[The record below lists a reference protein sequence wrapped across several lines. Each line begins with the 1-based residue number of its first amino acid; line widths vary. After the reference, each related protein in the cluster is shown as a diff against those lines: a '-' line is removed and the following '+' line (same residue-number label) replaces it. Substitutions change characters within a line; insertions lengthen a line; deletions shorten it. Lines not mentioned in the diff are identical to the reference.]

1 MKLGIENCLMD
12 GTWEHATC
20 NIGFNP
26 KAWEVMFEEVKND
39 NFGLEWEPTHQMV
52 QLIDPVTELRKWC
65 KKIVHIHGKDAT
77 IDWDAVRH
85 SGISGAVPFVWHRM
99 PGFGDTNWR
108 DIISI
113 LRSNGYE
120 DDICIEGYHDP
131 VYSGELEMTGQLH
144 ALNYLKWCRGGDF
157 TPTPWEK

>member
-1 MKLGIENCLMD
+1 MIENKSLGSKIFD
-12 GTWEHATC
+12 VL
-20 NIGFNP
+20 NVVFLVI
-26 KAWEVMFEEVKND
+26 VM
-39 NFGLEWEPTHQMV
+39 
-52 QLIDPVTELRKWC
+52 LICIMPVWY
-65 KKIVHIHGKDAT
+65 
-77 IDWDAVRH
+77 
-85 SGISGAVPFVWHRM
+85 RM

-144 ALNYLKWCRGGDF
+144 ALNYLKWCRGGEF
-157 TPTPWEK
+157 TPTPWAK

>member
-1 MKLGIENCLMD
+1 MIENKSLGSKIFD
-12 GTWEHATC
+12 VL
-20 NIGFNP
+20 NVVFLVI
-26 KAWEVMFEEVKND
+26 VM
-39 NFGLEWEPTHQMV
+39 
-52 QLIDPVTELRKWC
+52 LICIMPVWY
-65 KKIVHIHGKDAT
+65 AT

-157 TPTPWEK
+157 TQTPWEK

>member
-1 MKLGIENCLMD
+1 
-12 GTWEHATC
+12 
-20 NIGFNP
+20 
-26 KAWEVMFEEVKND
+26 
-39 NFGLEWEPTHQMV
+39 MV
-52 QLIDPVTELRKWC
+52 Q
-65 KKIVHIHGKDAT
+65 KIVHIHGKDAT

-144 ALNYLKWCRGGDF
+144 ALNYLNGAEVEILHQLHGQNRENRYRRIF
-157 TPTPWEK
+157 Q

>member
-1 MKLGIENCLMD
+1 
-12 GTWEHATC
+12 
-20 NIGFNP
+20 
-26 KAWEVMFEEVKND
+26 
-39 NFGLEWEPTHQMV
+39 MV
-52 QLIDPVTELRKWC
+52 Q
-65 KKIVHIHGKDAT
+65 KIVHIHGKDAT

-157 TPTPWEK
+157 TQTPWANRENRYRRIFNETWVYYINP